1 MRKYKNDIIL
11 AGVIFLA
18 AFVLFIIFLA
28 GAVGTA
34 GLVEA
39 VVDGKSYGV
48 YSLNED
54 KEVEILTS
62 YGRNLLIIKDGSAYV
77 AEADCPDGICVRQ
90 GKINRKGQSIIC
102 LPHKLTIRLIEG
114 EEDDVD
120 AAAGK

>member
-1 MRKYKNDIIL
+1 MKKYKNDIIL
-11 AGVIFLA
+11 AGA
-18 AFVLFIIFLA
+18 VLFAALILLIIYLVVA
-28 GAVGTA
+28 GGKA

-39 VVDGKSYGV
+39 VVDGKSYGI

-62 YGRNLLIIKDGSAYV
+62 YGRNLLIIENGCAYV

-90 GKINRKGQSIIC
+90 GKINRRGQSIIC